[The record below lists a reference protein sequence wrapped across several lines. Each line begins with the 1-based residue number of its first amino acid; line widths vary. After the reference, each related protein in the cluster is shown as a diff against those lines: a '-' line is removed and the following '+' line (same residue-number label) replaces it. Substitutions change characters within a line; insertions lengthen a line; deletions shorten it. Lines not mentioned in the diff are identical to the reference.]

1 MLNAALIL
9 SGNNQNVWG
18 LSGVD
23 RIRKQLNAL
32 GISNIAEEL
41 GAVSSEEALV
51 IDSNFLFEQKTLKK
65 FLDSSSTFLLCPRTK
80 ILAAAKCSH
89 TDLEKTAGKIGTK
102 SAEFEIDQTVV
113 TPTDLDA
120 STKS

>member
-32 GISNIAEEL
+32 DISNIAEEL

-51 IDSNFLFEQKTLKK
+51 IDSNFLLNK
-65 FLDSSSTFLLCPRTK
+65 R
-80 ILAAAKCSH
+80 H
-89 TDLEKTAGKIGTK
+89 
-102 SAEFEIDQTVV
+102 
-113 TPTDLDA
+113 
-120 STKS
+120 